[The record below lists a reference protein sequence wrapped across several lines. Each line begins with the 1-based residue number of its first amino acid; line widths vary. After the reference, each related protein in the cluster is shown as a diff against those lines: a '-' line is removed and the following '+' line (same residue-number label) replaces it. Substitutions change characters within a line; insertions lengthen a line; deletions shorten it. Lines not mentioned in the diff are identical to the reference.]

1 MKQNRGDYTFVDID
15 LFDVSSFIFEEN
27 HVLIEEDNPSEK
39 NCYS

>member
-1 MKQNRGDYTFVDID
+1 MKQNRGDYTFAEID
-15 LFDVSSFIFEEN
+15 LFYVSSFIFEEH